1 VSTRSP
7 GEDDPTGEEEAPQ
20 TWDPVAPN
28 DLRVGDQLICELAT
42 GRTILARVKRLERDI
57 GGQVVGFFPCA
68 QLGVDSSV
76 AIEVERIEKA
86 WRSPE

>member
-1 VSTRSP
+1 MTTRSLS
-7 GEDDPTGEEEAPQ
+7 EDDPTGEEEAPQ

-57 GGQVVGFFPCA
+57 GGQLLILPVRA
-68 QLGVDSSV
+68 T
-76 AIEVERIEKA
+76 R
-86 WRSPE
+86 R